1 MTDPFPQ
8 RPDHPDFWML
18 SRIVIDLDK
27 RAEAPDM
34 PFADM
39 IAAVVD
45 IRSVMYM
52 ASQRALRAA
61 GPVVPTR
68 FHHGKLQ
75 AAWVDGFMTGAR
87 YQAEKDRQS

>member
-1 MTDPFPQ
+1 
-8 RPDHPDFWML
+8 ML

-34 PFADM
+34 PFEDM

-45 IRSVMYM
+45 VRSVMYV

-61 GPVVPTR
+61 GPVVPSR
-68 FHHGKLQ
+68 FTQAKLQ
-75 AAWVDGFMTGAR
+75 ATWLDGFFAGAK
-87 YQAEKDRQS
+87 YQAEKDRQ